1 MPPTML
7 FFLKIDLAIHGIL
20 LVHVNFRIAYP
31 ISEEKKKGATEILIG
46 ISLNL

>member
-31 ISEEKKKGATEILIG
+31 ISEEKKKRCH
-46 ISLNL
+46 

>member
-1 MPPTML
+1 MPPAML

-31 ISEEKKKGATEILIG
+31 ISEKKNVATEILIG